1 MLLQHSK
8 TNCSFDELTVDCL
21 HNQIIYT
28 RIHRL
33 LAVKSLGRML
43 SLQLKGLTRDLKGI
57 SQELNTLKRPRPQNR
72 GGRRNPTVARPP
84 PPRTYTA
91 TWKTE

>member
-72 GGRRNPTVARPP
+72 GG
-84 PPRTYTA
+84 
-91 TWKTE
+91 